1 MAFSTPLDIL
11 KEAILL
17 ERRGHAFYHQ
27 VAVGTANQAIKDF
40 FETMA
45 EEEGRHVEIL
55 ETQFRAYDQTQAFEK
70 LAAQANDGTSLAD
83 MVLTPELMEQIGAAG
98 YEAAA
103 ISAAIL
109 MEEKA
114 VALYTQR
121 AEAAQD
127 AEERNLFQ
135 WLASW
140 EQGHLRFLVQLDKEI
155 RQSIW
160 QDSGFW
166 PF

>member
-1 MAFSTPLDIL
+1 MSFSTPLDIL

-17 ERRGHAFYHQ
+17 ERRGQAFYHQ
-27 VAVGTANQAIKDF
+27 VAAGTANQAIKDF
-40 FETMA
+40 FETMV
-45 EEEGRHVEIL
+45 EEERRHVEIL
-55 ETQFRAYDQTQAFEK
+55 EAQFRSYDQTQVFEK
-70 LAAQANDGTSLAD
+70 LAAEANDGTTLSD

-127 AEERNLFQ
+127 ANQRDLFQ
-135 WLASW
+135 WLAAW

-155 RQSIW
+155 RQAIW

>member
-1 MAFSTPLDIL
+1 MTFSTPLDIL

-17 ERRGHAFYHQ
+17 ERRGHAFYQQ
-27 VAVGTANQAIKDF
+27 VAARAANQAIKDF

-45 EEEGRHVEIL
+45 DEESRHVEIL
-55 ETQFRAYDQTQAFEK
+55 EAQFRAYDQTQAFEK
-70 LAAQANDGTSLAD
+70 LAAQEDGGTTLSD

-98 YEAAA
+98 FEAAA

-114 VALYTQR
+114 VALYSQR
-121 AEAAQD
+121 AESARD
-127 AEERNLFQ
+127 ADERDLFQ
-135 WLASW
+135 WLAAW

-155 RQSIW
+155 RQNIW
-160 QDSGFW
+160 QDSNFW

>member
-17 ERRGHAFYHQ
+17 ERRGQAFYHQ
-27 VAVGTANQAIKDF
+27 VAAGTANQAVKDF

-45 EEEGRHVEIL
+45 EEESRHIEIL
-55 ETQFRAYDQTQAFEK
+55 EVQFRAYDQTQAFRK
-70 LAAQANDGTSLAD
+70 LAAQAEDGTTLAD
-83 MVLTPELMEQIGAAG
+83 MVLTPELKEQIGAAG
-98 YEAAA
+98 FEAAA

-121 AEAAQD
+121 ADAAQGGD
-127 AEERNLFQ
+127 ERDLFQ
-135 WLASW
+135 WLAGW

-155 RQSIW
+155 RQTIW
-160 QDSGFW
+160 QDSNFW

>member
-1 MAFSTPLDIL
+1 MTLSTPLDIL

-17 ERRGHAFYHQ
+17 ERRGQAFYHQ
-27 VAVGTANQAIKDF
+27 VAAGVANQAIKEF

-45 EEEGRHVEIL
+45 EEERRHIEIL
-55 ETQFRAYDQTQAFEK
+55 EAQFRSYDQAQVFEK
-70 LAAQANDGTSLAD
+70 LEAGVNDGTTLAD
-83 MVLTPELMEQIGAAG
+83 MVLTPDLMEQIGAAG

-114 VALYTQR
+114 VTLYSQR
-121 AEAAQD
+121 AAAAQD
-127 AEERNLFQ
+127 TDERNLYQ
-135 WLASW
+135 WLADW

-155 RQSIW
+155 RQAIW